1 MDIDII
7 LEIIFNVAKENIPL
21 KDDFNVYD
29 KGESTLNILL
39 VIKKDIIKHIIMD
52 TEEYIY
58 VIKIYFPSL
67 IYLLFNFFI
76 IQFNFIY

>member
-7 LEIIFNVAKENIPL
+7 FEITFNAVKENIPL

-29 KGESTLNILL
+29 RGEETLNILL
-39 VIKKDIIKHIIMD
+39 VIKNDIIKHSIMD
-52 TEEYIY
+52 IEEYIY

-76 IQFNFIY
+76 I